1 MKKVLLGVGSLLV
14 LGVCFVAAKTL
25 VHPFVQSGVGWYELP
40 PETRDTLLT
49 EAAESGV
56 NPVAMAKVADDL
68 EQSLN
73 SRETLAALKVS
84 PHVLE
89 PAKPASRRP
98 PPAAGPAS
106 RGCSAGS
113 PR

>member
-25 VHPFVQSGVGWYELP
+25 VQPSVQSGVGWYELP

-56 NPVAMAKVADDL
+56 NPAAMAKVADDL

-73 SRETLAALKVS
+73 SRETLAALKVAYADVS
-84 PHVLE
+84 
-89 PAKPASRRP
+89 SR
-98 PPAAGPAS
+98 S
-106 RGCSAGS
+106 RDSLTLILTGEIKWAM
-113 PR
+113 R